1 MSKIG
6 PDETTVEPTPAT
18 DVGQLDLVLPATGKV
33 FYEHKDELRLCQ
45 PHLMPLKSFTL
56 NKLEKMQVDAQKRMQ
71 EARAQ

>member
-45 PHLMPLKSFTL
+45 PHLMPLKS
-56 NKLEKMQVDAQKRMQ
+56 
-71 EARAQ
+71 